1 MEYNMKDAKLNIADF
16 LFMQFR
22 TATPTLENVCAIYYP
37 HLCKAKQ
44 LEKARKME
52 FPFIC
57 FRIDNSQKSH
67 YLVDLLDLAFVIDN
81 SYKKHYEDF
90 KKINPLIP
98 KSGFLA

>member
-1 MEYNMKDAKLNIADF
+1 
-16 LFMQFR
+16 FMQFR
-22 TATPTLENVCAIYYP
+22 TATPTLENVCAVYYP

-57 FRIDNSQKSH
+57 FRIDNSQKSP
-67 YLVDLLDLAFVIDN
+67 YLVDLTDLAFVLDN

-90 KKINPLIP
+90 KKINPLISE
-98 KSGFLA
+98 SGFLA

>member
-1 MEYNMKDAKLNIADF
+1 MKDAKLNIADF

-22 TATPTLENVCAIYYP
+22 TATPTLENVCAVYYP
-37 HLCKAKQ
+37 RLCKAKQ

-57 FRIDNSQKSH
+57 FRIDNSQKSP
-67 YLVDLLDLAFVIDN
+67 YLVDLLDLAFALDN

-90 KKINPLIP
+90 QKINPLIP

>member
-1 MEYNMKDAKLNIADF
+1 MKDSNMNIANF

-22 TATPTLENVCAIYYP
+22 TPTPTLDKVCEIYFP

-57 FRIDNSQKSH
+57 FKIDNSQKSP
-67 YLVDLLDLAFVIDN
+67 YLVDLFDLAFVIDN
-81 SYKKHYEDF
+81 SYKSHFEDF
-90 KKINPLIP
+90 KKINLLIP
-98 KSGFLA
+98 KSGLLA